1 MKRLLCWLGFVLCI
15 PTLSYGQTL
24 NSLPSS
30 GSTTWGD
37 WAFSWEIGD
46 LYAEGL
52 VLKDVRFKNIAVIR
66 KASLPVIRVKYR
78 GRGVSVN
85 SGCGPYQDRINA
97 SNIRHFQG
105 ATSDVVSRVFDDNLL
120 EIAVFAKIGGYNLYQ
135 AWYFHKAGRLEARLY
150 SSGWSCD
157 DSQHEKDHKHHPYWR
172 IDFNVEATASN
183 ADNQVWRIHTKSNGT
198 VQTAQALTEDNDWR
212 QSDDS
217 DAVAWTINRP
227 GSEKHVLIR
236 HSGNEARDP
245 DGTPW
250 FLFSSK
256 DVAWRLYKAAEDVGW
271 TFGATGHLGS
281 MSPAEN
287 VNGKDVVF
295 WVVGHLSHLW
305 SQSDEDHPV
314 WHWVGPTIDV
324 VW

>member
-1 MKRLLCWLGFVLCI
+1 MKKLLCWLGLVLWV
-15 PTLSYGQTL
+15 PSLSYGQSL

-30 GSTTWGD
+30 GTSTWGD

-46 LYAEGL
+46 LHSEGL
-52 VLKDVRFKNIAVIR
+52 VLKDIRFKNITVIR

-78 GRGVSVN
+78 GNGQGIN
-85 SGCGPYQDRINA
+85 SGCGPYRDRINA
-97 SNIRHFQG
+97 GNIEHFPG
-105 ATSDVVSRVFDDNLL
+105 ATSDVVSRVFDNNLL
-120 EIAVFAKIGGYNLYQ
+120 EIAVFAEIGGYDLYQ

-157 DSQHEKDHKHHPYWR
+157 DHQHEKDHKHHPYWR
-172 IDFNVEATASN
+172 IDFDVEATSGNSN
-183 ADNQVWRIHTKSNGT
+183 NQIWRIHSKNNGT
-198 VQTAQALTEDNDWR
+198 VQTNQALTEDNDWR
-212 QSDDS
+212 LSDDT
-217 DAVAWTINRP
+217 DVAWTINRP

-236 HSGNEARDP
+236 HLLNESRDP
-245 DGTPW
+245 AESPW

-256 DVAWRLYKAAEDVGW
+256 DVAWRRYKAPEDIGW
-271 TFGATGHLGS
+271 SFGPAQHLGY
-281 MSPAEN
+281 MSPAED
-287 VNGKDVVF
+287 VNGKDIVF
-295 WVVGHLSHLW
+295 WSVGHLSHLW